1 MKQDNTPETNLMQKA
16 TDCFQDCVA
25 NPKQPS
31 DETAKYDKLSKYE
44 QMSPQ

>member
-1 MKQDNTPETNLMQKA
+1 MKQDNTPESNLTQKA
-16 TDCFQDCVA
+16 IDYFQNCVV

-31 DETAKYDKLSKYE
+31 DETAKYRKVSKYE